1 MARQNTQLE
10 SAGAEFLVLGNLLIE
25 CIPAF
30 KSYTNMKGYD
40 LVAVNAEKNLS
51 ARIQVKSR
59 WRSKAEGFIINNFEC
74 DFVVIAL
81 LNRGSRDGKTE
92 ASPPEYFILPVQV
105 AQALPRTEGWGKVS
119 FSKFPDLHLYRNR
132 WELIRSALKMTGGQW
147 ALTRQ
152 STPFASLSGR
162 CAMKPRSAGHF
173 YVEWLLLNE
182 VAKEPPS
189 LLIS

>member
-1 MARQNTQLE
+1 MTPSQYQLTIHSSGPPSAAAEFKALALTVMARQNTQLE

-132 WELIRSALKMTGGQW
+132 WELIRSALKMTGGQ
-147 ALTRQ
+147 
-152 STPFASLSGR
+152 
-162 CAMKPRSAGHF
+162 
-173 YVEWLLLNE
+173 
-182 VAKEPPS
+182 
-189 LLIS
+189 

>member
-25 CIPAF
+25 GIPAF

-81 LNRGSRDGKTE
+81 LNRGSTGWKNRSQPTGIFHSSRASCAGITQNRRLGKSE
-92 ASPPEYFILPVQV
+92 LF
-105 AQALPRTEGWGKVS
+105 KV
-119 FSKFPDLHLYRNR
+119 P
-132 WELIRSALKMTGGQW
+132 
-147 ALTRQ
+147 
-152 STPFASLSGR
+152 
-162 CAMKPRSAGHF
+162 
-173 YVEWLLLNE
+173 
-182 VAKEPPS
+182 
-189 LLIS
+189 